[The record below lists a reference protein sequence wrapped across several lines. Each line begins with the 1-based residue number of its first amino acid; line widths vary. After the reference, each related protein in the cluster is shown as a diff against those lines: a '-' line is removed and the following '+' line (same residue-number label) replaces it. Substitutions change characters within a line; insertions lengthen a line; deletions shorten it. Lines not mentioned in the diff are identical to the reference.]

1 MLVGRPL
8 KLSADPKLH
17 QPFLLHDLPIIG
29 ENNPTR
35 RVVGRASVLI
45 ILRTCQRMYKND
57 RVSPVSVENYL
68 INIRACHVPAISVF
82 NIFHFRAE
90 GW

>member
-1 MLVGRPL
+1 MG
-8 KLSADPKLH
+8 DPSSCLQTPNFT

-82 NIFHFRAE
+82 NIFHSRAE